1 MADLPPTT
9 ATGRRY
15 LARFAAETVHVWLG
29 ATKPGSGVSAP
40 ALERLLHDG
49 LVVVGD
55 PEPGKGRPIS
65 LTDLGRAVLAA
76 TT

>member
-1 MADLPPTT
+1 MADLPRVT
-9 ATGRRY
+9 ATGRTY
-15 LARFAAETVHVWLG
+15 LERWAATTTYVWLG
-29 ATKPGSGVSAP
+29 ATKPGNGVSAV

-55 PEPGKGRPIS
+55 PEPGKGRPIA